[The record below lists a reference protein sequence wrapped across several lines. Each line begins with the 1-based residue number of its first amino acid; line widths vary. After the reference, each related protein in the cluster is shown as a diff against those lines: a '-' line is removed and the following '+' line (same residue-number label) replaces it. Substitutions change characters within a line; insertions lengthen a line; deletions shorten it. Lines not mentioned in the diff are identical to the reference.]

1 MRGVA
6 RDLWRE
12 RERRGGGKLRKRK
25 DDGERQLER
34 ERENRILAVS
44 WRAVRFHTR
53 PCSVSSLNGMGG
65 GNPTRWLSGACVR
78 ACVCVVMVIPKV
90 DVEAVCALAVAVWQR
105 ATGRERPAEEE
116 G

>member
-1 MRGVA
+1 MA
-6 RDLWRE
+6 WE
-12 RERRGGGKLRKRK
+12 EAIPP
-25 DDGERQLER
+25 DGCQGR
-34 ERENRILAVS
+34 
-44 WRAVRFHTR
+44 
-53 PCSVSSLNGMGG
+53 
-65 GNPTRWLSGACVR
+65 ACVR